1 MIAMLTIDEA
11 KANISANVRR
21 ILKARGMTVMNLAKL
36 TKEPQNS
43 VYRVVRGDNEP
54 GAVLLAR
61 IAEAL
66 DVSVDR
72 LLSFPEKS
80 KKSGSAA

>member
-1 MIAMLTIDEA
+1 MISTEDA
-11 KANISANVRR
+11 KANISANIRR
-21 ILKARGMTVMNLAKL
+21 ILDTRGMTVYQLAKL

-66 DVSVDR
+66 DVSIDR
-72 LLSFPEKS
+72 LLSFPEKLQKVS
-80 KKSGSAA
+80 